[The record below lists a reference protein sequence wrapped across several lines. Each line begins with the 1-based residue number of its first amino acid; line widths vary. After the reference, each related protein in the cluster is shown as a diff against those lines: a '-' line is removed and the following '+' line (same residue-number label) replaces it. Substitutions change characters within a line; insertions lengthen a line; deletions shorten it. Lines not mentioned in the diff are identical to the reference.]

1 MAWGQG
7 WVVFPILPSAGLLP
21 SPESQGILGSL
32 SLRQDML
39 MEQEKGTE
47 VLESDLWGEGGRER
61 ERKRERQTPRAFQ
74 SIY

>member
-1 MAWGQG
+1 
-7 WVVFPILPSAGLLP
+7 
-21 SPESQGILGSL
+21 
-32 SLRQDML
+32 ML